1 MSKIEKA
8 VKLVLFDCLQI
19 QPRQSILLV
28 SDVKQTHAALAFHS
42 VAAKA
47 QVEVIS
53 LQLSGRLKSPSGQGG
68 NPLFSSLSRNLIQA
82 ADIALILLPKPDSES
97 LNWLRQQNR
106 ARIILFP
113 QIEDDAVIPCL
124 ETDQRRVRDRSRKLA
139 DILTIGRALQL
150 TAPNGTSLKMS
161 IAQNRGTAEMTPLLP
176 EVYYTALPPGR
187 AFVTPVLNSVQGEV
201 FLNSVAGSR
210 GVSSPPIYLKV
221 VDGRIALI
229 KGGKAANELR
239 RRLRQP
245 GANAR
250 SVVEIGFGL
259 NDKARLGNSE
269 FEDEKVLGTAHLG
282 FGRTTGGSKIPEI
295 FARGILQAPNVTI
308 DGKKIIEKGEIVFG

>member
-1 MSKIEKA
+1 MNKFEKA
-8 VKLVLFDCLQI
+8 AKLVLFDCLEL

-28 SDVKQTHAALAFHS
+28 SDVKQVHAALAFHS

-47 QVEVIS
+47 QVEVVS
-53 LQLSGRLKSPSGQGG
+53 LQLSNRQSG
-68 NPLFSSLSRNLIQA
+68 NPLFSPLSRNLIQA
-82 ADIALILLPKPDSES
+82 AEFVLILLPKLNSES

-106 ARIILFP
+106 TRVVLFP
-113 QIEDDAVIPCL
+113 QVDEETALPWL
-124 ETDQRRVRDRSRKLA
+124 EAEQRRVRERSRKLA

-150 TAPNGTSLKMS
+150 STASGTSLKMS
-161 IAQNRGTAEMTPLLP
+161 IAQNRGTAEMAPLLP
-176 EVYYTALPPGR
+176 EVFYTALPSGR
-187 AFVTPVLNSVQGEV
+187 AFVAPVVSSVQGEV

-210 GVSSPPIYLKV
+210 GASSQPIYLKI
-221 VDGRIALI
+221 VDGRITLV
-229 KGGKAANELR
+229 KGGKGANELR

-250 SVVEIGFGL
+250 MVVEIGFGL

-282 FGRTTGGSKIPEI
+282 FGRSTTGGKIPEI
-295 FARGILQAPNVTI
+295 YARGILQAPSVTI
-308 DGKKIIEKGEIVFG
+308 DNKKIIEQGEILFG